1 MSNREIGQRL
11 YLSHRTI
18 ESPRI
23 RAAGR
28 PRPSEAVGVQPP
40 RSRAGGGVLFR
51 EQVRGFGRAD
61 PLVMNERL
69 DCFQLGGRW
78 VEVPVAG
85 LFALRG

>member
-1 MSNREIGQRL
+1 
-11 YLSHRTI
+11 
-18 ESPRI
+18 
-23 RAAGR
+23 
-28 PRPSEAVGVQPP
+28 
-40 RSRAGGGVLFR
+40 LFR